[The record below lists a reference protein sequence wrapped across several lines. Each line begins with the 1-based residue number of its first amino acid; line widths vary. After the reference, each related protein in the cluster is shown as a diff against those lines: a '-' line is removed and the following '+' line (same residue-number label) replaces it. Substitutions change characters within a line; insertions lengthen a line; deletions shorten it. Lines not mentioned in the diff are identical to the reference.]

1 MSASFTFKP
10 NPNVKRQV
18 HDAAARGLRKAAEDV
33 LDASLAQVPTDPGN
47 ELAESGEVSV
57 DDAALRAAVSYGRSG
72 PAKEYAVRQHEQMS
86 LQHDSGRKAKFLEDP
101 LNAAAHTAGE
111 TIAAEI
117 RKTTGG

>member
-18 HDAAARGLRKAAEDV
+18 HDAAARGLRKAAEDL
-33 LDASLAQVPTDPGN
+33 LDESLAQVPRD
-47 ELAESGEVSV
+47 EADLAGSGEVSV
-57 DDAALRAAVSYGRSG
+57 DEAALRAAVSYGRSG
-72 PAKEYAVRQHEQMS
+72 PAKEYAVRQHEQLQ
-86 LQHDSGRKAKFLEDP
+86 LQHGGGRKAKFLEDP